1 MEFVFW
7 LISFN
12 IFVFPAFHAGVRIT
26 IYTSG
31 DWSQSSQH
39 FSGSAVSTAPPPQSH
54 LGEQVNDIT
63 HCLIFVLNEIRL
75 CAQF

>member
-1 MEFVFW
+1 MSVLTLNLYLKLF
-7 LISFN
+7 LSLC
-12 IFVFPAFHAGVRIT
+12 
-26 IYTSG
+26 
-31 DWSQSSQH
+31 
-39 FSGSAVSTAPPPQSH
+39 TAPPPQSH